1 MKHVFRVVILLLVPF
16 ILMAQSKLDLLNN
29 LQRGGDIDITDAS
42 PTSTYYVVTWDGDEI
57 KIVTVSNLGAN
68 AFETLVADIVAPSI
82 LQMDSAAT
90 CGIDTFT
97 TTATADTVLIS
108 GALATDLYLVT
119 GRGGSVDQ
127 QDVLQVEAKA
137 DTLIVHRLASGA
149 SALAYNWFRFT
160 HE

>member
-1 MKHVFRVVILLLVPF
+1 MKRFIFLLFF
-16 ILMAQSKLDLLNN
+16 ISTIFYAQSKQDLLNN
-29 LQRGGDIDITDAS
+29 LQRGGNISIVSAT
-42 PTSTYYVVTWDGDEI
+42 PLSTHYVLTWDGDEI
-57 KIVTVSNLGAN
+57 KIVTVSNLGSQGV
-68 AFETLVADIVAPSI
+68 FETLVADIVAPVA

-90 CGIDTFT
+90 CGVDTFA
-97 TTATADTVLIS
+97 TTAEADTVEIL

-149 SALAYNWFRFT
+149 SGLVYNWFRFT